1 MCMFGNR
8 SQKTSKC
15 GEEKQE
21 AQEVPPCNKFFNKLI
36 LIIFN
41 KSAVGADYG
50 KPCSDIYPGERPFS
64 EPETHNLATYMYSI
78 RDRIKA
84 YVDFHSYG
92 QLWMSPWGFKKD
104 LPPTYRTMNVSLQY
118 TKANPIKRLVY
129 YRLPN
134 PKIKIIL
141 SNKSNINSN

>member
-1 MCMFGNR
+1 M
-8 SQKTSKC
+8 
-15 GEEKQE
+15 
-21 AQEVPPCNKFFNKLI
+21 PPCNKFLNKLI

-41 KSAVGADYG
+41 KLIFFLLILSPAVGADYG

-104 LPPTYRTMNVSLQY
+104 LPPTYYTMNVSLQH

-134 PKIKIIL
+134 PKIKIIRL